1 MGVINMTK
9 EAVYDQ
15 IANSIKQKIINGT
28 YNVDEKIPTEA
39 ELAQIFSTSR
49 TTVVK
54 ALDKLNAE
62 GFIYRIQGS
71 GSFIK
76 NKRMNLGMPSIVSVI
91 FPFEH
96 NDLRVDEKNI
106 VRGIES
112 YLKKI
117 GYILTVHYVGNKINE
132 EKELIEKCKSQ
143 MSKGVILYPI
153 NTKKDLSILYDWI
166 LDPYPIVFLD
176 KISDFDNSS
185 CVCTDNVKGGYEA
198 TKYMIKKGYKD
209 FYFVCDSIIDYLP
222 SVRERYF
229 GFCKALMENGFKIEQ
244 DHCISGFGVNDD
256 VYKAVE
262 YRDNPEIYDN
272 ILKNI
277 LEKNNEKG
285 DIAIVAKT
293 DLEALSI
300 VSAAINLGIKI
311 PDYLGV
317 MGYDDSILA
326 LQSQIL
332 LSTMSQDYYNI
343 GIKSAQ
349 MLVDIIENNNKPA
362 KCSMFEPKLV
372 IRESTR

>member
-1 MGVINMTK
+1 MTK

-15 IANSIKQKIINGT
+15 IANSIKQKISNGT

-39 ELAQIFSTSR
+39 ELARIFNTSR

-76 NKRMNLGMPSIVSVI
+76 NKSMNLGMPSIVSVI
-91 FPFEH
+91 FPFAH

-117 GYILTVHYVGNKINE
+117 GYILTVHYVGNRINE

-153 NTKKDLSILYDWI
+153 NTKKDLTILYDWI

-209 FYFVCDSIIDYLP
+209 FYFVCDSIIDFLP

-256 VYKAVE
+256 VYKAVD
-262 YRDNPEIYDN
+262 YRENPVIYDN

-277 LEKNNEKG
+277 LEKNSEKG
-285 DIAIVAKT
+285 DIAVVAKT
-293 DLEALSI
+293 DLEAMGI

-317 MGYDDSILA
+317 MGYDDSIFA
-326 LQSQIL
+326 LQSPIL

-349 MLVDIIENNNKPA
+349 MLVDIIENNNKPT